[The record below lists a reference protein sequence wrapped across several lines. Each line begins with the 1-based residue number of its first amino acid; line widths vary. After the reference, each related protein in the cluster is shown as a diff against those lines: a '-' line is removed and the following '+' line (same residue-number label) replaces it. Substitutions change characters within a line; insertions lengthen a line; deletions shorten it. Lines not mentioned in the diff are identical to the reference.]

1 MATLPNNLQDA
12 RSQQAQVQDM
22 STGGPAPQQ
31 LLEQGVMALA
41 QEMGPQQ
48 AGQMLMQ
55 MGQNLMN
62 SAPQQGAQPTATP
75 QAGPRRT

>member
-1 MATLPNNLQDA
+1 MAPNSFQDT
-12 RSQQAQVQDM
+12 RTQQAQVQDM
-22 STGGPAPQQ
+22 NGGPAPQQ
-31 LLEQGVMALA
+31 LLEQGITALA

-62 SAPQQGAQPTATP
+62 AAPQQGAQQTPAP
-75 QAGPRRT
+75 QAGPRRA